1 MEGSPVKKSSM
12 FKNYLKLALRSIWR
26 HKAFSFLNIA
36 GLAIG
41 MSAFFLIYQYI
52 RFEYSYDNFHS
63 KSPRI
68 YRLVADLYS
77 SSEPEHMA
85 TTSMP
90 MAINLKADYPEIY
103 RIVRFNTA
111 SILFTTG
118 DTKFQEDGTVFAD
131 STLFSIFDF
140 PLLQGDP
147 ATALKESFSV
157 VLSESTAKTY
167 FGNANPMGQTM
178 LMSDSGFTA
187 KVTGVMKD
195 IPENSSIK
203 ADLFVSMSTR
213 KRFRDSLDY
222 RWGNFSVYS
231 YLLLKPGASPDGL
244 QAKLKPFI
252 QRHIGDK
259 LKAEQQDYV
268 LSLEKLKDTYWS
280 SRQGWITGNTRNIYI
295 FSIIGFFIL
304 LIACIN
310 FVNLTTARSV
320 ERAKEVG
327 IRKVIG
333 AARMQLTGQFLGE
346 SVIISLIAFLLA
358 LCLCSLA
365 EPLFNQLAG
374 KTVSTGL
381 FTQWA
386 NIISLLVIA
395 LLIGVLAGV
404 YPALV
409 LSAFRPIASLKGRFS
424 SSARGLF
431 LRRSL
436 VVFQFTISIA
446 LIIGTVVVYLQ
457 LSFMRNHDLGFN
469 KAQTLVIDEHN
480 DSRKVAYRQELT
492 SLPHVVSAAFSG
504 SVPGSGT
511 WSAYSKV
518 ENSKGEMQV
527 ANTDL
532 IYVDFGYLEQ
542 TKMKLL
548 AGRFFDASIPTDT
561 MQAMIVNETAT
572 KFFGYQ
578 TPRAAIG
585 RRFDQWGK
593 KGMIIGVIKDFNF
606 MGLQRDI
613 DPLTICL
620 DFKDCNY
627 LSVKVDP
634 RGLPATI
641 AALKAR
647 WDKLVPNRTFDY
659 FFLDEA
665 FNKQYQGEEQFGKLF
680 INFAV
685 LAILISCL
693 GLLGLASYSTIQ
705 RTKEVGVRRVLGASI
720 AGIVRLLSIDF
731 LRLILIAFLIAAPV
745 SWFFMNRWLQDFA
758 YKTNLAWWIFAGS
771 GVAAILIAFATI
783 SFQAIKAA
791 VANPVNSLR
800 TE

>member
-1 MEGSPVKKSSM
+1 ML
-12 FKNYLKLALRSIWR
+12 KNYVKLAFRSIWR
-26 HKAFSFLNIA
+26 HKGFSFLNIA

-52 RFEYSYDNFHS
+52 RFEYSYDNFHT
-63 KSPRI
+63 KGNRI
-68 YRLVADLYS
+68 YRLVTDLFS
-77 SSEPEHMA
+77 TSEPIHEPN
-85 TTSMP
+85 TSMP
-90 MAINLKADYPEIY
+90 MAINLKADYPEIEN
-103 RIVRFNTA
+103 IVRFNGN
-111 SILFTTG
+111 SMLLRRG
-118 DTKFQEDGTVFAD
+118 NVKFQENGTVFAD

-147 ATALKESFSV
+147 ATALKEPFSV
-157 VLSESTAKTY
+157 ILSETTAKKY
-167 FGNANPMGQTM
+167 FGDANPMGQTM
-178 LMSDSGFTA
+178 NFSDSGFIA

-222 RWGNFSVYS
+222 SWGNFSVIS
-231 YLLLKPGASPDGL
+231 YLLLQPGASVAGL

-252 QRHIGDK
+252 ERHIGSK
-259 LKAEQQDYV
+259 LKAQQQDYV
-268 LSLEKLKDTYWS
+268 LFLEKLKDSYWS
-280 SRQGWITGNTRNIYI
+280 SRGGMVSGNVRNVYI

-310 FVNLTTARSV
+310 FINLTTARSV

-333 AARMQLTGQFLGE
+333 AARFQLTGQFLGE
-346 SVIISLIAFLLA
+346 SILISLIAFLLS
-358 LCLCSLA
+358 LCLSSLA

-374 KTVSTGL
+374 KTVSSGL
-381 FTQWA
+381 ITQPGKIVA
-386 NIISLLVIA
+386 LLVIA
-395 LLIGVLAGV
+395 LIIGLLAGI

-409 LSAFRPIASLKGRFS
+409 LSSFRPIASLKGRFS

-446 LIIGTVVVYLQ
+446 LIIGTIVVYQQ
-457 LSFMRNHDLGFN
+457 LSFMRNHDLGFS
-469 KAQTLVIDEHN
+469 KDQTLVIDEHN
-480 DSRKVAYRQELT
+480 DSHKVAYRQQLA
-492 SLPHVVSAAFSG
+492 SLPHVLSSAFSG
-504 SVPGSGT
+504 SVPGQGT
-511 WSAYSKV
+511 WSAYSKI
-518 ENSKGEMQV
+518 ENNKGEMQV

-548 AGRFFDASIPTDT
+548 AGRFFDPAIPSDT
-561 MQAMIVNETAT
+561 MQAMIVNEKAT
-572 KFFGYQ
+572 KFFGYP

-585 RRFDQWGK
+585 RRFEQWGK

-606 MGLQRDI
+606 QSLERDI
-613 DPLTICL
+613 DPLSICL

-627 LSVKVDP
+627 LSAKVDP
-634 RGLPATI
+634 RDLPATV
-641 AALKAR
+641 AAMKGK
-647 WDKLVPNRTFDY
+647 WDQLVPNRTFDY

-665 FNKQYQGEEQFGKLF
+665 FNRQYQGEEQFGRLF

-693 GLLGLASYSTIQ
+693 GLLGLASYSTLQ
-705 RTKEVGVRRVLGASI
+705 RTKEVGVRRVLGASV

-731 LRLILIAFLIAAPV
+731 LRLIFIAFLIATPV
-745 SWFFMNRWLQDFA
+745 SWFFMSKWLQDFA
-758 YKTNLAWWIFAGS
+758 YKTALAWWIFAGS
-771 GVAAILIAFATI
+771 GVAAVLIAFATI